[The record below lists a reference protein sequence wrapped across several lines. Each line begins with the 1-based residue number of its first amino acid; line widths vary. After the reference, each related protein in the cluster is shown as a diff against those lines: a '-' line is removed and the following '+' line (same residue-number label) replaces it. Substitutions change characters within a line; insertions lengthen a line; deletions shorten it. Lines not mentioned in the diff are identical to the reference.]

1 MMVVFRV
8 VSAIFHAH
16 HTPHKRRKCGVSR
29 KNCCLVSLLQIA
41 PCTFF
46 RLQFYVLRS
55 KHPLSSAKWD
65 TIQFSHALGNCRVLS
80 FLSLPL
86 DIIWTKFFKKSAKL
100 QCCDIHI
107 FKNDTYFCLSGLGKG
122 KKLLFIMRGFLKIF
136 MYQTHLLFYVL
147 VKITSLVHDIDNLIF

>member
-1 MMVVFRV
+1 MIVVFRV

-65 TIQFSHALGNCRVLS
+65 TIQFSHALGNCWLLS
-80 FLSLPL
+80 FLPIRL
-86 DIIWTKFFKKSAKL
+86 DVIWTEFFKKAQNCSAVIYTFL
-100 QCCDIHI
+100 RIS
-107 FKNDTYFCLSGLGKG
+107 LSSLGKG
-122 KKLLFIMRGFLKIF
+122 KKTAFYHEKIS
-136 MYQTHLLFYVL
+136 QDFYVPDTFAVL
-147 VKITSLVHDIDNLIF
+147 CTYL

>member
-1 MMVVFRV
+1 MNNISQEQSYFVIVVFRV

-65 TIQFSHALGNCRVLS
+65 TIQFSHALGNCWLLS
-80 FLSLPL
+80 FLPIRL
-86 DIIWTKFFKKSAKL
+86 DVIWTEFFKKAQNCSAV
-100 QCCDIHI
+100 IY
-107 FKNDTYFCLSGLGKG
+107 T
-122 KKLLFIMRGFLKIF
+122 FLRIS
-136 MYQTHLLFYVL
+136 V
-147 VKITSLVHDIDNLIF
+147 

>member
-1 MMVVFRV
+1 MIVVFRV

-80 FLSLPL
+80 FLLP
-86 DIIWTKFFKKSAKL
+86 IPHSIMWTKKKKMLCFDLHFSQNCNYERYL
-100 QCCDIHI
+100 
-107 FKNDTYFCLSGLGKG
+107 FVCLRK
-122 KKLLFIMRGFLKIF
+122 R
-136 MYQTHLLFYVL
+136 
-147 VKITSLVHDIDNLIF
+147 